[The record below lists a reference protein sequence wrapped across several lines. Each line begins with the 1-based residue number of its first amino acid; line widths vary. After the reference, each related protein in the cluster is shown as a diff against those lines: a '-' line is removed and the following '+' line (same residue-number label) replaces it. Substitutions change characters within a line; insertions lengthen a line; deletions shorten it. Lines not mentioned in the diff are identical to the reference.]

1 MKKKEKK
8 AVSNVTLFEM
18 KNIKPKAPKTANQPR
33 PKNKDV
39 KDITNF

>member
-18 KNIKPKAPKTANQPR
+18 KNIKPKAPKTAN
-33 PKNKDV
+33 
-39 KDITNF
+39 